1 MVDAGGDLA
10 RADHLLQGHQHQL
23 DGQEGHALVE
33 EVQGAEEQQVP
44 AGAGERAGLVEGR
57 GEAGLEPVSR
67 SVRGVETVC

>member
-1 MVDAGGDLA
+1 MEGVVHASGDLA

-44 AGAGERAGLVEGR
+44 AGGGR
-57 GEAGLEPVSR
+57 GRETEERDWS
-67 SVRGVETVC
+67 RGVKRGGA